1 MDGVNNAPDTGA
13 TEDRGTVE
21 DTLRQRANRHQ
32 ARYGML
38 FDCFRHVITDS
49 CVLYL
54 GAGDGKWC
62 TDLAQAGALQV
73 VGVEAHGDLIDRFE
87 DLPSIG
93 ARERVDM
100 RRAAPLDFLQTA
112 ADMDKRF
119 DLVVLMDV
127 LRDVADLH
135 EVFQDI
141 AKLRPRMVMGDGVL
155 ATSPDPLLRMEPRRA
170 AGGAARAPHLIPS
183 RGAITQAATANGFE
197 VDWTDWTQLPKSLR
211 DGLSDYYRSGPIARA
226 SFTLIDAAI

>member
-1 MDGVNNAPDTGA
+1 MDDLNNAPDRGA
-13 TEDRGTVE
+13 TGDPGTVE
-21 DTLRQRANRHQ
+21 VTLRQRANRRQ

-49 CVLYL
+49 SVLYL

-62 TDLAQAGALQV
+62 ADLAQAGALQV
-73 VGVEAHGDLIDRFE
+73 VGVEAQDELIAQFDG
-87 DLPSIG
+87 LPSIG
-93 ARERVDM
+93 ARERVEM

-127 LRDVADLH
+127 LRDVSDLH
-135 EVFQDI
+135 EVFEDI
-141 AKLRPRMVMGDGVL
+141 ARLRPRMVMGDGVL
-155 ATSPDPLLRMEPRRA
+155 ATSAEPLLRLEPRRA
-170 AGGAARAPHLIPS
+170 AGGTARAPHMIPS

-197 VDWTDWTQLPKSLR
+197 VDWTDWTQLPPSLR
-211 DGLSDYYRSGPIARA
+211 EGLSDYYRSGPIARA
-226 SFTLIDAAI
+226 SFTLIDAEA